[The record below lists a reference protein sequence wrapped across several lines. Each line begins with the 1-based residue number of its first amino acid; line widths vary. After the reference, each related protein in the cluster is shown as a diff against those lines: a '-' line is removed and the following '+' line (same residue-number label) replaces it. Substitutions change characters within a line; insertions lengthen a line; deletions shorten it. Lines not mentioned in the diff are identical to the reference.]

1 MAKILRPHPETP
13 FLKVDTENSTLNVK
27 SGNGLSNNWKDW
39 MSDLGNQVTKGS
51 EPASIQDITAAVGI
65 KLSYGTQDVL
75 IRVQSSTAGDVNITK
90 NPQINS
96 GFDGQRIN
104 IEGSDAAKTVTLDDG
119 DGLQLTGGTSITLA
133 EGDTISFHY
142 NLTKNLWIENTR
154 SKK

>member
-1 MAKILRPHPETP
+1 MGTVLRPHPETP
-13 FLKVDTENSTLNVK
+13 LLMNVDSK
-27 SGNGLSNNWKDW
+27 GNGLSTNWQDW
-39 MSDLGNQVTKGS
+39 MTDLGKQVTVGS
-51 EPASIQDITAAVGI
+51 EPASIQSIVAVDGI
-65 KLSYGTQDVL
+65 KLNYSTQDVL
-75 IRVQSSTAGDVNITK
+75 IRVISSTAGDVNITK

-119 DGLQLTGGTSITLA
+119 DGLQLTGGASITLA